1 MNLRQLRY
9 FCEVVDAGN
18 ARIAAEKLFVAPTA
32 ISMQI
37 NQLEDLFGGLL
48 FDRSIRPM
56 VLTPLGQFVYSKA
69 KDLLSSAYRLEVEAK
84 GIAAGNLGWLG
95 IGFTRS
101 SIFSILPE
109 AVRSMHKALPN
120 VRIELLE
127 ILTED
132 QPASLRSGVIHI
144 GIARTLGAFMRE
156 PDLEYT
162 DLFEDPLVVAL
173 PIGHPLASKESLL
186 AVDLETIPFIS
197 FPKVASSQYARQ
209 VLAVLQEAGA
219 NVPVG
224 HEAKEIHTALGL
236 VAAGLGATIVAK
248 SVATNNRSDIRFVPI
263 ADVQACSQVFAVR
276 KAGLAHP
283 QASAFIDKLRA
294 QVPRSYQ

>member
-1 MNLRQLRY
+1 
-9 FCEVVDAGN
+9 
-18 ARIAAEKLFVAPTA
+18 
-32 ISMQI
+32 
-37 NQLEDLFGGLL
+37 
-48 FDRSIRPM
+48 
-56 VLTPLGQFVYSKA
+56 
-69 KDLLSSAYRLEVEAK
+69 
-84 GIAAGNLGWLG
+84 
-95 IGFTRS
+95 
-101 SIFSILPE
+101 
-109 AVRSMHKALPN
+109 

-219 NVPVG
+219 NVQVG

>member
-1 MNLRQLRY
+1 
-9 FCEVVDAGN
+9 
-18 ARIAAEKLFVAPTA
+18 
-32 ISMQI
+32 
-37 NQLEDLFGGLL
+37 
-48 FDRSIRPM
+48 M

-109 AVRSMHKALPN
+109 AVRSMHKALPD

-127 ILTED
+127 VLTED
-132 QPASLRSGVIHI
+132 QPASLRSGAIHI
-144 GIARTLGAFMRE
+144 GIARTLGTFIRE
-156 PDLEYT
+156 PDLDYT

-173 PIGHPLASKESLL
+173 PIGHSLANKESLR
-186 AVDLETIPFIS
+186 AVDLEALPFIS

-209 VLAVLQEAGA
+209 VLAVLRDAGA
-219 NVPVG
+219 SVQVG

-236 VAAGLGATIVAK
+236 VAAGLGATVVAK
-248 SVATNNRSDIRFVPI
+248 SVAANNRADIHFVPI
-263 ADVQACSQVFAVR
+263 ADVQACSQVFAVQ

-283 QASAFIDKLRA
+283 QARAFIDKLRA
-294 QVPRSYQ
+294 QVPREAR